1 MAYTAISDRH
11 LDDMIVKLLTVGMP
25 NRAMTKMITQMDLI
39 QLAIRAR
46 EVVLSQPS
54 LLELDPPVKVC
65 GDIHGQYGDLLRLF
79 HQCKFP
85 PFSNYLFLGD
95 YVDRGRQNLETICLL
110 LCFKIK
116 YPNNFF
122 LLRGNHEWNVV
133 NHTYGFYLECYH
145 RYSPVVWQCFNDMFN
160 SLPMTA
166 LIGDRILCMH
176 GGLPKDLINLNQLRE
191 IKRPFAPTQ
200 PGFHLELLWN
210 DPMPG
215 ISGFQPS
222 KRGAGNVFGED
233 ALHEKCRLLD
243 IDLVARGHQVV
254 QDGYEFFGNRKLVT
268 LFSAPHYCGQFNN
281 AAAVMNV
288 DENLQ
293 CSFTILRPAMP
304 ASLPNTPPELPNI
317 GNLVIRKV

>member
-1 MAYTAISDRH
+1 MTYTAISDKH
-11 LDDMIVKLLTVGMP
+11 LDDLIVKLLTVGMP
-25 NRAMTKMITQMDLI
+25 NHGMTKTITQTDLI

-46 EVVLSQPS
+46 DVLMAQPS

-65 GDIHGQYGDLLRLF
+65 GDIHGQ
-79 HQCKFP
+79 CKFP
-85 PFSNYLFLGD
+85 PHSNYLFLGD
-95 YVDRGRQNLETICLL
+95 YVDRGRQNLETISLL

-133 NHTYGFYLECYH
+133 NHTYGFYLECYR

-176 GGLPKDLINLNQLRE
+176 GGLPKDLVNLNQLRE

-215 ISGFQPS
+215 ISGFQAS

-268 LFSAPHYCGQFNN
+268 IFSAPHYCGQFNN

-293 CSFTILRPAMP
+293 CSFVILRPAMP
-304 ASLPNTPPELPNI
+304 ASLPNTPPALSNI
-317 GNLVIRKV
+317 GNLIVKKV